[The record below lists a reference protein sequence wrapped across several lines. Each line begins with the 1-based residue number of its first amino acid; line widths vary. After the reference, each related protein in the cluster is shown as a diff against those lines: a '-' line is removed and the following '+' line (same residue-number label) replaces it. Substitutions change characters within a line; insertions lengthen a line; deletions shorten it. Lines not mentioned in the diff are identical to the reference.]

1 MAKPVRTATVRR
13 ATRLRGAAVLLAV
26 TLLAGCLPL
35 PDVRPA
41 TRPLDVPWRLAPAEV
56 PSWVVRVPGM
66 DVPSTPARYDAQTTL
81 RWGLDEPVDTVVI
94 AVPGLFGGAAQFGP
108 LARRLVAAT
117 PGLQV
122 WAIDRRANALEDLAP
137 GREAWASGDAELVR
151 RAYLGTADAPPS
163 YRTPD
168 PERFAFVTD
177 WDLATHLAD
186 LDAVVREARTAGSR
200 VVLAGHSLGA
210 SQVALYSAWNGPD
223 RSGRAAI
230 DGLVLIDGAPGRTGA
245 FGYSRGFRLFGV
257 PVVLPTREAVEQG
270 RAPPWTTL
278 GEGGATFA
286 RRLASAML
294 AAMAPDDPA
303 PSGAVDVP
311 MTNRAFG
318 GIVHDDQY
326 GAFRVHSASLGQ
338 ARDAE
343 LDGNVFAV
351 LVGGFWAARSGSVVG
366 VAEGA
371 ERVDWG
377 PGDPR
382 YERTDFEEYM
392 RTWTG
397 PYADAA
403 EWYVPT
409 ALLLDLAA
417 LPPDLTD
424 RDDFVPMREVST
436 PTLAIGSDRGL
447 LRDVG
452 AFGGYAEQRLGAP
465 LTVTILSGLTHVD
478 LLTADE
484 NPLVPLLARW
494 MTLLP

>member
-1 MAKPVRTATVRR
+1 M
-13 ATRLRGAAVLLAV
+13 LLAL

-35 PDVRPA
+35 PDVRP
-41 TRPLDVPWRLAPAEV
+41 TTLPLDVPWRLAPAEV
-56 PSWVVRVPGM
+56 PSWAVRVPGA

-81 RWGLDEPVDTVVI
+81 RWGLDEPVETIVI

-108 LARRLVAAT
+108 LARRMVAGV

-122 WAIDRRANALEDLAP
+122 WAVDRRANALEDHAP
-137 GREAWASGDAELVR
+137 ARQAWASGDVELLQ
-151 RAYLGTADAPPS
+151 RAYLGTADAAPT
-163 YRTPD
+163 YRVPD
-168 PERFAFVTD
+168 PEQFAFVAD
-177 WDLATHLAD
+177 WGLATHLSD
-186 LDAVVREARTAGSR
+186 LDVVVREARAAAPR
-200 VVLAGHSLGA
+200 VVLMGHSLGA

-223 RSGRAAI
+223 GAGREAI

-257 PVVLPTREAVEQG
+257 PVVLPTREAVEEG

-278 GEGGATFA
+278 GDGGATFA

-294 AAMAPDDPA
+294 ADMAPGAPA
-303 PSGAVDVP
+303 PDVATRVP
-311 MTNRAFG
+311 MTNRAFA

-326 GAFRVHSASLGQ
+326 SAFRVHSASLGEVVN
-338 ARDAE
+338 AE
-343 LDGNVFAV
+343 LDGSVFAV
-351 LVGGFWAARSGSVVG
+351 LVGGLWAARSASVVG

-382 YERTDFEEYM
+382 YERSDYAEYM
-392 RTWTG
+392 GTWTD
-397 PYADAA
+397 PHADAG

-417 LPPDLTD
+417 LSPDLAD
-424 RDDFVPMREVST
+424 VGDFVPMREVTT
-436 PTLAIGSDRGL
+436 PTLAVGSDRGL
-447 LRDVG
+447 LRDVD

-465 LTVTILSGLTHVD
+465 LAVTILSGLTHVD

-494 MTLLP
+494 VTLLP

>member
-1 MAKPVRTATVRR
+1 M
-13 ATRLRGAAVLLAV
+13 RLAVTLLAL

-35 PDVRPA
+35 PDVRPV
-41 TRPLDVPWRLAPAEV
+41 TRPLDVPLRLPPAEV
-56 PSWVVRVPGM
+56 PMWAVRVPGA
-66 DVPSTPARYDAQTTL
+66 DVPSTPARFDAQTTL

-108 LARRLVAAT
+108 LARRLVAAR

-122 WAIDRRANALEDLAP
+122 WAVDRRANALEDLAP
-137 GREAWASGDAELVR
+137 GREAWTRGDAELVE
-151 RAYLGTADAPPS
+151 RAYLGTADAPPT
-163 YRTPD
+163 YRAPD
-168 PERFAFVTD
+168 PETFAFVAD
-177 WDLATHLAD
+177 WGLATHLGD
-186 LDAVVREARTAGSR
+186 LDAVVRQARAAASR
-200 VVLAGHSLGA
+200 VVLVGHSLGA
-210 SQVALYSAWNGPD
+210 SQAALYSAWNGPD

-230 DGLVLIDGAPGRTGA
+230 DGLVLVDGAPGRTGA

-270 RAPPWTTL
+270 RALPWTTL
-278 GEGGATFA
+278 GEGGRTFA
-286 RRLASAML
+286 RRFASALLAS
-294 AAMAPDDPA
+294 MAPDAPA
-303 PSGAVDVP
+303 PSVAVDVP
-311 MTNRAFG
+311 MTNRAFAG
-318 GIVHDDQY
+318 LVHDDQY
-326 GAFRVHSASLGQ
+326 GAFRVHSASLGE
-338 ARDAE
+338 AVDAE

-351 LVGGFWAARSGSVVG
+351 MVGGLWAARSASVVG

-382 YERTDFEEYM
+382 YERTDYDEYM
-392 RTWTG
+392 RIWTG
-397 PYADAA
+397 WSADAS

-417 LPPDLTD
+417 LPPDLAD
-424 RDDFVPMREVST
+424 RDDFVPMREVTT

-465 LTVTILSGLTHVD
+465 LTVTVLSGLTHVD

-494 MTLLP
+494 VTLLP